1 MDKKLKAK
9 WVKAL
14 LSGKYPQGSGALY
27 EKMHGGYCCL
37 GVLCAVAGASPDELT
52 GRGYPEDVEKY
63 ADVIEHDIWR
73 KFADLNDDGGVPF
86 EMLAGLIH
94 EAL

>member
-14 LSGKYPQGSGALY
+14 RSGKYPQSTGYLY
-27 EKMHGGYCCL
+27 DAFGGGYCCL
-37 GVLCAVAGASPDELT
+37 GVLCKVKGAKRDEISGL
-52 GRGYPEDVEKY
+52 GYPNDTKRFY
-63 ADVIEHDIWR
+63 DIIDP
-73 KFADLNDDGGVPF
+73 KVAKQLASLNDKKVPF
-86 EMLAGLIH
+86 EMLAGLIS